1 MTLAFIRDLRLT
13 CCAALADHSARMVVT
28 GSVLRP
34 QWQQFCCQIL
44 QSPHKA
50 SCCPTS
56 RYPGLHTSSS
66 YRQLTTVGCCHQY
79 TISGYALARSLG
91 PGTRMCSDL
100 FEAGGQ
106 QFRLEVYPAGVSADA
121 ARHVSVFLT
130 TQASV
135 NPNHI
140 IYEIAVLDQSG
151 RNRHLVHASKPQ
163 QGPCMMPLSGVVAG
177 YPCFVR
183 HALLDKHA
191 RRYLLNDCL
200 VVR

>member
-106 QFRLEVYPAGVSADA
+106 QFRLEVYPAGTLRTAAKAESIAAADITAWHRPILRLSSKTCA
-121 ARHVSVFLT
+121 AQAMGWSNSTPGVLYLNTVVYTQQQYHGPWATNGLRLGTKAAVVLLT
-130 TQASV
+130 
-135 NPNHI
+135 
-140 IYEIAVLDQSG
+140 
-151 RNRHLVHASKPQ
+151 K
-163 QGPCMMPLSGVVAG
+163 
-177 YPCFVR
+177 
-183 HALLDKHA
+183 
-191 RRYLLNDCL
+191 
-200 VVR
+200 